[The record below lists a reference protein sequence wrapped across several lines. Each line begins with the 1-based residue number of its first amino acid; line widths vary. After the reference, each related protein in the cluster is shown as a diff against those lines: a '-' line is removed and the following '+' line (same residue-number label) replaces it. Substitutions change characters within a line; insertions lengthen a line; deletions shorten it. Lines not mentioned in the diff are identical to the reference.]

1 MANFTQSIREILQQN
16 KLPNESLTNVSN
28 VYDIAVRT
36 LFDDAPMSVI
46 SDDYRQQFITGFA
59 LHFMNDEIGYET
71 LPLWKIA
78 LNEKIYNSGS
88 YINKIFANLDKEIF
102 ADYHV
107 KNVVDT
113 GSTTGL
119 KNLDGTV
126 SNDRDIAVSEA
137 SNETTTFNETM
148 TDDRDDTRTIDRT
161 NSLERKGSEYRT
173 RGGHDD
179 LEKKGAEVQVN
190 SGTDTTTDSG
200 VQDNINS
207 NKSANYTNAIQINS
221 DTPMGSLQN
230 LRTPG
235 GAVAATTD
243 TSVHYDEGEDMT
255 EYQEGGSR
263 GFNYEEGQTYNYMSG
278 AAESGQTVQNV
289 ENGNDK
295 SISSNTS
302 ETQHGLNVATK
313 YGTDGTTA
321 DRRIDSTEY
330 NSNESTTYGYKLDSN
345 GTPVAD
351 KREDFTDEDVTDTLE
366 SDITRTKTGSDT
378 VAKTASTTTDDVSTQ
393 TTNNEESTSGSHEN
407 NIDQIDH
414 SLNWEMLYRSMPLL
428 NKVWEIFDD
437 LFMIIF

>member
-16 KLPNESLTNVSN
+16 KLPNESLTDVSD
-28 VYDIAVRT
+28 VYDIALRT
-36 LFDDAPMSVI
+36 LFADAPMSVI
-46 SDDYRQQFITGFA
+46 SNEYKEQFITGFT
-59 LHFMNDEIGYET
+59 LHFMNDELSYET

-78 LNEKIYNSGS
+78 LNEKIYNSAT
-88 YINKIFANLDKEIF
+88 YINKIFTNLDKEIF
-102 ADYHV
+102 ADYRV
-107 KNVVDT
+107 KNVVDSGT
-113 GSTTGL
+113 TTGL
-119 KNLDGTV
+119 KNLDGSV
-126 SNDRDIAVSEA
+126 STDRDVAVSEA
-137 SNETTTFNETM
+137 SNETTTFDETM
-148 TDDRDDTRTIDRT
+148 TDDRDDTRTIDRDV
-161 NSLERKGSEYRT
+161 NQEKKGSEYFT

-179 LEKKGAEVQVN
+179 SEKKGAEVQLN

-200 VQDNINS
+200 VQDNISS

-243 TSVHYDEGEDMT
+243 TSVHYDEGEDLT

-263 GFNYEEGQTYNYMSG
+263 GFNYEEGQTYQYMSG

-295 SISSNTS
+295 SINSSTS
-302 ETQHGLNVATK
+302 ATEHGLQVATK
-313 YGTDGTTA
+313 YGTDGTNV
-321 DRRIDSTEY
+321 DRRIDTTEY
-330 NSNESTTYGYKLDSN
+330 ASNESTTYGYKLDSN

-351 KREDFTDEDVTDTLE
+351 KREDVTAEDVTDTLA

-378 VAKTASTTTDDVSTQ
+378 VAKTASTTTDDVTRQ
-393 TTNNEESTSGSHEN
+393 TTANEESTSGSHEN
-407 NIDQIDH
+407 TTDQIDH
-414 SLNWEMLYRSMPLL
+414 SLNWEMLYKSMPLL